1 MAVETA
7 RDKIKLSQIVGQKQE
22 IITVDGDVIV
32 NDVKPDVLKVINTNG
47 TICVYK
53 KEALKGK
60 VKIEGC
66 INTYIIYLADD
77 ETGSIRTMN
86 ASLNFTE
93 TIEME
98 KAQENMTVEE
108 NLCIKGFETKVLNS
122 RKVHVKAFVEAG
134 IKVCSNDEIEAI
146 IDIHDEDDIQ
156 MQNSS
161 KCVMSIIGENIG
173 KTILKDTININE
185 EDDFAEIMRVNFEI
199 SDIETKTSYN
209 KVLIKANANVDVMY
223 LTEDGRISKCS
234 GKIPVM
240 GFIDMQNITDTSECF
255 AKIGVKNLEIRPNN
269 IEEHSIYIEADLE
282 LYCRAFEKKEINVI
296 EDAYSIYNNL
306 ELKRSSVRATTSQNR
321 IRDTFKIRE
330 VFTNP
335 ELIYGRV
342 LGVNVN
348 PVIENTDV
356 RDGRINY
363 TGKLDT
369 EFFVSNENIINGVTE
384 SVPFEFDVMNEL
396 ISRNMEYETQI
407 NVADQ
412 RAYNTDD
419 GVVLE
424 VELEVIAMLQ
434 NNENLSFIQDINITE
449 NANQDMYSMVIYFVK
464 PGDTLWK
471 IAKQFRSR
479 VEDIA
484 RVNGIEDAN
493 KIYVGEQLYIPK
505 FTRTRVA
512 M

>member
-7 RDKIKLSQIVGQKQE
+7 KDKIKLSQIVGQKQE

-32 NDVKPDVLKVINTNG
+32 NDVKPDVLKIINTNG
-47 TICVYK
+47 TICIYK
-53 KEALKGK
+53 KEALHGK
-60 VKIEGC
+60 VKLEGC

-77 ETGSIRTMN
+77 ETGSIRTLN
-86 ASLNFTE
+86 TSLDFSE
-93 TIEME
+93 TIDME
-98 KAQENMTVEE
+98 NSREGMTVEE

-122 RKVHVKAFVEAG
+122 RKVHVKAFVETG
-134 IKVCSNDEIEAI
+134 IKVCSSDEVEAI
-146 IDIHDEDDIQ
+146 VDIQNEEDIQ
-156 MQNSS
+156 MQNRF
-161 KCVMSIIGENIG
+161 KCVMSLIGENTG
-173 KTILKDTININE
+173 KTVLKDTININV

-199 SDIETKTSYN
+199 SDVETKTSYN
-209 KVLIKANANVDVMY
+209 KVLIKANANVNVMY
-223 LTEDGRISKCS
+223 LTEDNRISNCF

-240 GFIDMQNITDTSECF
+240 GFIDMPNITDTSECI
-255 AKIGVKNLEIRPNN
+255 AKIKLKNLEIRPNN
-269 IEEHSIYIEADLE
+269 IEEHSIYVEADLE
-282 LYCRAFEKKEINVI
+282 MFCKVFENKEINVI
-296 EDAYSIYNNL
+296 EDAYSIFNNL
-306 ELKRSSVRATTSQNR
+306 ELKRSAVRATTSQNR

-342 LGVNVN
+342 LGVDVN
-348 PVIENTDV
+348 PVVENTEV

-363 TGKLDT
+363 KGKLDT
-369 EFFVSNENIINGVTE
+369 EFFVSNENMINGLTE
-384 SVPFEFDVMNEL
+384 SVPFEFDLMNEA
-396 ISRNMEYETQI
+396 INRNMDFETQI
-407 NVADQ
+407 NVTDQ

-424 VELEVIAMLQ
+424 VEFEVIVLLQ
-434 NNENLSFIQDINITE
+434 NNENLSFIQDIDVTE
-449 NANQDMYSMVIYFVK
+449 DNNQDMYSMVIYFVK

-493 KIYVGEQLYIPK
+493 KIYVGQQLYIPK
-505 FTRTRVA
+505 FTKSRVA

>member
-7 RDKIKLSQIVGQKQE
+7 KDKIKLNQIIGQKKD

-47 TICVYK
+47 NICVYK
-53 KEALKGK
+53 KEALNGK
-60 VKIEGC
+60 VKLEGC
-66 INTYIIYLADD
+66 VNTYIIYLADD
-77 ETGSIRTMN
+77 ENGSIRTIN
-86 ASLNFTE
+86 TCIDFSEIVEIDNSR
-93 TIEME
+93 
-98 KAQENMTVEE
+98 ENMIVEE
-108 NLCIKGFETKVLNS
+108 SLCLKGFETKVLNS
-122 RKVHVKAFVEAG
+122 RKVHVRAFMEAD
-134 IKVCSNDEIEAI
+134 IKVCSTDELEVIV
-146 IDIHDEDDIQ
+146 DIQNKEDIQ
-156 MQNSS
+156 MLNSS
-161 KCVMSIIGENIG
+161 KGVMSLIGENIG
-173 KTILKDTININE
+173 KTVLKDTITINT
-185 EDDFAEIMRVNFEI
+185 EDDFAEIMSVNFGI
-199 SDIETKTSYN
+199 SDVETKTSYN
-209 KVLIKANANVDVMY
+209 KVLIKANANVKVMY
-223 LTEDGRISKCS
+223 LTEDNRISNVTA
-234 GKIPVM
+234 KIPVM
-240 GFIDMQNITDTSECF
+240 GFIDMPNITDTSECV
-255 AKIGVKNLEIRPNN
+255 AKINLKNLEIRSNN
-269 IEEHSIYIEADLE
+269 TEDHSLYVEADLE
-282 LYCRAFEKKEINVI
+282 MFCRAFENKEMNVI

-306 ELKRSSVRATTSQNR
+306 EVKRNSVRATTSQKT
-321 IRDTFKIRE
+321 IRDTLKIRE
-330 VFTNP
+330 VFTNA

-348 PVIENTDV
+348 PLIENTEF
-356 RDGRINY
+356 RDGRIKY

-369 EFFVSNENIINGVTE
+369 EFFVSNENIINGVNE
-384 SVPFEFDVMNEL
+384 SIPFEFDLTNET
-396 ISRNMEYETQI
+396 IKQNMDFETKI
-407 NVADQ
+407 NITDQ

-424 VELEVIAMLQ
+424 VELEVIAILQ
-434 NNENLSFIQDINITE
+434 NNENISFIQDINVTE
-449 NANQDMYSMVIYFVK
+449 DINQDMYSMVIYFVK